1 MRLILKMTLLF
12 FSPLLFLGTSL
23 TAKAES
29 YLLACSEWP
38 PFLSAKLPHGGVY
51 THILMESAKRAKM
64 DIRLEYYPW
73 QRVIKQAKAGKI
85 SGVACPSYS
94 EERTSWM
101 AYVPEVFLHQAD
113 GFFVRS
119 DTQLAYENLSELA
132 DLKIGVLKGGSAY
145 DYLNK
150 QSQNSL
156 SLQTFP
162 NEASGLRMLAGKRF
176 DAVYLGRTDGLS
188 LLENDL
194 TSLKGEIIYV
204 RDVKAKDYMPGFSR
218 AAHPNAEDLA
228 IQLGKGFAEIR
239 ADGTLDKIYQT
250 HKFVP

>member
-1 MRLILKMTLLF
+1 MRFIQKIILCAL
-12 FSPLLFLGTSL
+12 SPVMFLCMNL

-51 THILMESAKRAKM
+51 THILMESAMRAQM
-64 DIRLEYYPW
+64 DIKVEYYPW

-119 DTQLAYENLSELA
+119 KTQLAYETLSDLA
-132 DLKIGVLKGGSAY
+132 DVKIGVLKGGSAF

-194 TSLKGEIIYV
+194 ASLKGQIVYV

-228 IQLGKGFAEIR
+228 VQLGKGFAEIR